1 LTGDR
6 AERPPPGLLPG
17 PRTTVVVLLGTTAFA
32 LLSFWYRY
40 LDVLTRGREESFQIT
55 LIEEMTGVFGAVFLL
70 IPVVWFTRSLRW
82 KGVPG
87 RLQVLLHLP
96 VVIGF
101 AALHT
106 SLNWVSR
113 MALFPLAGLEPYD
126 YGAMPYRYAMELG
139 VQVPL
144 YFLGVGGTLVT
155 EHLREGRD
163 RDLRLAR
170 LEGELARAQVTNLEH
185 RLRPHFLFN
194 SLNTI
199 SSVMYEDRDRA
210 DRILADLALL
220 LRRSLP
226 ASEAQEVPL
235 AEEVENLEL
244 FLGIARAR
252 FEDRLEVRVEVADEA
267 LAVPIPVLLL
277 QPLVENALRH
287 GDPGEDRPLRLHV
300 TAAVLDG
307 RLSMEVS
314 DNGPGADAPLE
325 ELARRGVG
333 LGTTLRRLQLLYPG
347 THQVSGE
354 NIPEGG
360 YRVRVELPVAG
371 GER

>member
-1 LTGDR
+1 LSEDR
-6 AERPPPGLLPG
+6 AGLPPPGFLPG
-17 PRTTVVVLLGTTAFA
+17 PRTAVIVLMGTTAVA

-40 LDVLTRGREESFQIT
+40 LDVLTRGREEPFQIT

-70 IPVVWFTRSLRW
+70 VPVVWFTRNLRW
-82 KGVPG
+82 RGVPG
-87 RLQVLLHLP
+87 WIQVPFHLP

-106 SLNWVSR
+106 SLNWVTR
-113 MALFPLAGLEPYD
+113 VALFPLAGLGPYD
-126 YGAMPYRYAMELG
+126 YGAMPHRYAMELG
-139 VQVPL
+139 IQVPL
-144 YFLGVGGTLVT
+144 YLLCVGGALVA
-155 EHLREGRD
+155 EHLREGRE
-163 RDLRLAR
+163 RDLRVAR

-194 SLNTI
+194 ALNTV
-199 SSVMYEDRDRA
+199 SSVMYDDRDRA

-252 FEDRLEVRVEVADEA
+252 FEERLEVRVEVAEEA
-267 LAVPIPVLLL
+267 LGVPIPVLLL

-287 GDPGEDRPLRLHV
+287 GDPGEDRTLRV
-300 TAAVLDG
+300 RVAAAVLDG
-307 RLSMEVS
+307 RLAMEVS

-325 ELARRGVG
+325 ELAEQGVG

-347 THQVSGE
+347 AHRFSGE
-354 NIPEGG
+354 NLPEGG
-360 YRVRVELPVAG
+360 YRVRVELPASG
-371 GER
+371 GDQ

>member
-1 LTGDR
+1 MSSRRTEG
-6 AERPPPGLLPG
+6 PPGLLPA
-17 PRTTVVVLLGTTAFA
+17 PRTAVIVLAGTTAFA

-40 LDVLTRGREESFQIT
+40 LDVLTRGQEEPFQIT
-55 LIEEMTGVFGAVFLL
+55 LIEEMTGVFGAVLLL
-70 IPVVWFTRSLRW
+70 IPVVWFTRHLRW
-82 KGVPG
+82 RGVPG
-87 RLQVLLHLP
+87 WLQVPLHLP
-96 VVIGF
+96 VLLGF

-113 MALFPLAGLEPYD
+113 SVLFPLANLGPYD

-139 VQVPL
+139 IQVPL
-144 YFLGVGGTLVT
+144 YLLWVGGTLVA
-155 EHLREGRD
+155 EHVREGRD

-194 SLNTI
+194 ALNTV

-252 FEDRLEVRVEVADEA
+252 FEERLEALVEVAEDA
-267 LAVPIPVLLL
+267 LEVPVPVLLL

-287 GDPGEDRPLRLHV
+287 GDPGGDRALRIRV
-300 TAAVLDG
+300 AAAVLNG
-307 RLSMEVS
+307 RLSVEVS

-325 ELARRGVG
+325 ELAEQGVG
-333 LGTTLRRLQLLYPG
+333 LGATLRRLQLLYPG
-347 THQVSGE
+347 AHRFSGE
-354 NIPEGG
+354 NLSEGG
-360 YRVRVELPVAG
+360 YRVRIELPAAR
-371 GER
+371 GEG